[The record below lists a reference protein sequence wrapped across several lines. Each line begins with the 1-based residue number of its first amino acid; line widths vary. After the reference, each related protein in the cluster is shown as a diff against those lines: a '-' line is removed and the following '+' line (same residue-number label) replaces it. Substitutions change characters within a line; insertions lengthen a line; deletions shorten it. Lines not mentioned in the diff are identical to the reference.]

1 MPKSVPAL
9 LIIAVLLSACHD
21 EEASRLQQQLR
32 QSQQTIS
39 RLQAATEKA
48 QTELTQLKADVPAL
62 QVKIT
67 ELFNQQAQIEFNA
80 KAENNPDIAQATVNT
95 CDYLPETGVQWL
107 DNLLIKK
114 QYGYL
119 INFDEKSQ
127 PESDNPGKAD
137 LIKLLESIHT
147 RAVNEIKQEPTPGF
161 DLCIN
166 ANYLGQRQNVVSF
179 EEALS
184 TYNGG
189 AHGMHYL
196 FYTNIDINKKAII
209 GLDDL
214 VVTGARPRLTEFLW
228 KDYIDNVINGEPPF
242 IAKEDF
248 HISPQF
254 YFSPEGIHFVYPP
267 YALNAYAYGDVT
279 LILPW
284 GAIEENLINPD
295 YNWYK

>member
-1 MPKSVPAL
+1 MQKSVSAL
-9 LIIAVLLSACHD
+9 FISVALLSACND
-21 EEASRLQQQLR
+21 KEISQLQQQLQ
-32 QSQQTIS
+32 QSQQTIAQLKS
-39 RLQAATEKA
+39 DRQAIKNELAQAKA
-48 QTELTQLKADVPAL
+48 QFPTL
-62 QVKIT
+62 QVKIS
-67 ELFNQQAQIEFNA
+67 EIFNKQTQIELNTS
-80 KAENNPDIAQATVNT
+80 AENNPNIPQATVNT

-119 INFDEKSQ
+119 INSDEKSQ

-196 FYTNIDINKKAII
+196 FYTNIDINKKALI

-214 VVTGARPRLTEFLW
+214 VVAGAWSKLTEFLW
-228 KDYIDNVINGEPPF
+228 KDYIDNVMNGESPF
-242 IAKEDF
+242 IAKQDF
-248 HISPQF
+248 RISPEF

-279 LILPW
+279 LVLPW